1 MVSASVPLLLGAA
14 SSDESLAKRQRRA
27 RRGGEGG
34 RLGGLGWRV

>member
-27 RRGGEGG
+27 RREGRGEDW
-34 RLGGLGWRV
+34 GGLGWRV